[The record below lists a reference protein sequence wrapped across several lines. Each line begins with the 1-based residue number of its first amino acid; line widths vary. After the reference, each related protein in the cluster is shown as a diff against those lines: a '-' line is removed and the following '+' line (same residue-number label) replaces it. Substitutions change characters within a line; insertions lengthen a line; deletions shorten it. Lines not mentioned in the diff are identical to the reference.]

1 MRFTSIRQKMVCVFT
16 ILIIITG
23 VGIAGFSMAVYRQGY
38 GEISRVYLEDITS
51 QTTNNLESIIRNIED
66 INVQI
71 LSSAVI
77 QRQLQLVNE
86 NSMDS
91 YNLRNV
97 AQIVEHELETNA
109 LYSSDVVSLSVIS
122 RDGIV
127 FSVNKITGRG
137 IDYAFAEEEI
147 YEANGT
153 SLWGLVGP
161 DDDICIAKAILDLDT
176 MKPIGFINIVYEKE
190 YFGNIVQDNSTEYSG
205 ASYVVDQNKTI
216 VVTNHEVYLGEKFPM
231 EIDDL
236 RNSGKARYDILNKTN
251 AFYYVGNEMPN
262 GWTLIESVSVK
273 EFYKNIYRVLALTAT
288 ILLAVLLLGYI
299 FICVAT
305 AHITKPTQKLL
316 ESMKLFGKG
325 NLSHRVEVKTRDE
338 IGQIGSEYNR
348 MAENIETL
356 IEQVYKMEIS
366 QKQAEIDFLCMQ
378 INPHFLYNTLD
389 TISWKAIMDGNGDI
403 SELTIALADLLRA
416 MIKKE
421 RFISVEEE
429 IKTVK
434 DYLFI
439 QGQRFGDKISVV
451 YNIDENVYPC
461 QVPNFILQPLIENAI
476 IHGLEP
482 KLEKGNLY
490 MEIQKAEDQ
499 IYFCIADDGAGM
511 TEQEISDL
519 YRQCESNDTKQNIG
533 LKNVYRRLLLCYGE
547 KSRLQIESVK
557 NRGTR
562 ISFRLPME
570 KKRQQEDMK

>member
-1 MRFTSIRQKMVCVFT
+1 M
-16 ILIIITG
+16 
-23 VGIAGFSMAVYRQGY
+23 
-38 GEISRVYLEDITS
+38 
-51 QTTNNLESIIRNIED
+51 
-66 INVQI
+66 
-71 LSSAVI
+71 
-77 QRQLQLVNE
+77 
-86 NSMDS
+86 
-91 YNLRNV
+91 
-97 AQIVEHELETNA
+97 
-109 LYSSDVVSLSVIS
+109 
-122 RDGIV
+122 
-127 FSVNKITGRG
+127 
-137 IDYAFAEEEI
+137 
-147 YEANGT
+147 
-153 SLWGLVGP
+153 
-161 DDDICIAKAILDLDT
+161 
-176 MKPIGFINIVYEKE
+176 
-190 YFGNIVQDNSTEYSG
+190 
-205 ASYVVDQNKTI
+205 
-216 VVTNHEVYLGEKFPM
+216 
-231 EIDDL
+231 
-236 RNSGKARYDILNKTN
+236 
-251 AFYYVGNEMPN
+251 
-262 GWTLIESVSVK
+262 
-273 EFYKNIYRVLALTAT
+273 
-288 ILLAVLLLGYI
+288 
-299 FICVAT
+299 
-305 AHITKPTQKLL
+305 
-316 ESMKLFGKG
+316 
-325 NLSHRVEVKTRDE
+325 KTRDE

-547 KSRLQIESVK
+547 KSRLQIESIK